1 MPFFA
6 ESTQGMY
13 YICVLLL
20 LLLLLRHQTSFLSH
34 IHGRS
39 CLAKIPLF
47 IIYPVPQFRKCSVL
61 PIAFYANNILYFHA
75 HVYSF
80 HIKKNHTPLN
90 RSPIRLA
97 IQFTSSAL
105 SFTWQCQQLTLRY
118 TRSSASLP
126 RDLV

>member
-1 MPFFA
+1 MLFFVV
-6 ESTQGMY
+6 STQGMY
-13 YICVLLL
+13 YICLLL
-20 LLLLLRHQTSFLSH
+20 LLLLWHQNRFLSH

-39 CLAKIPLF
+39 CLVKTPLL
-47 IIYPVPQFRKCSVL
+47 IIYPVPQFCKCSVL
-61 PIAFYANNILYFHA
+61 PIAFYANNTMYFHT

-80 HIKKNHTPLN
+80 HIKKNHTALN

-105 SFTWQCQQLTLRY
+105 SFTWQCQQIILRY

-126 RDLV
+126 RNLV